1 VVLYIIVEFRRNFIM
16 FIDYSKITIAS
27 GSGGNGAITF
37 RREKYI
43 ANGGPDGGDGGKG
56 GDVFFQVDLGLNTL
70 VDFRYKKKYKAGNGT
85 NGSGSRCFGKKG
97 EDLYVK
103 VPQGTIIK
111 DEETGKVIAD
121 LSEEGQ
127 VELILKGGKGGK
139 GNVHF
144 ATPTRQ
150 VPNFAETG
158 EPGIEKSIILE
169 LKLIADVGLLGYP
182 NAGKSTI
189 LSRMT
194 LAKPK
199 IANYPFTT
207 LEPNLGVVKLE
218 SGESFVMADIPGLI
232 EGASTGIGLGLEFLR
247 HVERTRLLL
256 HVIDVAGTEG
266 REPVDDFI
274 KINKELLNYSEK
286 LSKKLQIVAANKID
300 VLQDEGKYLNL
311 EKEVKKQGFEIYKIS
326 AVTGEGLKEL
336 FNRIA
341 EKLKEIPKQEIEEI
355 DKTVYYTLEDEEDS
369 WSVHREGAYFVVEGK
384 EIETIMR
391 RVNFSDSESLAYFHN
406 TLKKMGVDKELRRQ
420 GIKEGDI
427 VRIFDWEFE
436 YEE

>member
-1 VVLYIIVEFRRNFIM
+1 M
-16 FIDYSKITIAS
+16 FIDYAKIAIAS
-27 GSGGNGAITF
+27 GKGGNGAISF

-56 GDVFFQVDLGLNTL
+56 GNVFFQVDLGLNTL
-70 VDFRYKKKYKAGNGT
+70 IDFRYKKKYHAGSGE

-97 EDLYVK
+97 EDIYIK

-121 LSEEGQ
+121 LSEENQ
-127 VELILKGGKGGK
+127 VELVLKGGKGGK

-158 EPGIEKSIILE
+158 EPGIEKNVILE

-182 NAGKSTI
+182 NVGKSTI

-194 LAKPK
+194 LATPK

-207 LEPNLGVVKLE
+207 LEPNLGVAKLDN
-218 SGESFVMADIPGLI
+218 GESFVIADIPGLI
-232 EGASTGIGLGLEFLR
+232 EGASEGVGLGLEFLR
-247 HVERTRLLL
+247 HVERTRILL
-256 HVIDVAGTEG
+256 HVIDVAGTDG
-266 REPVDDFI
+266 RDPVEDFI
-274 KINKELLNYSEK
+274 NINKELQKYSEK
-286 LSKKLQIVAANKID
+286 LSKKLQIIAANKID
-300 VLQDEGKYLNL
+300 VLQNEENYKRL
-311 EKEVKKQGFEIYKIS
+311 ENEVKKHGYEIFRIS
-326 AVTGEGLKEL
+326 GVTGEGLKDL
-336 FNRIA
+336 FNRIS
-341 EKLKEIPKQEIEEI
+341 KILKDIPKQEIEEI
-355 DKTVYYTLEDEEDS
+355 DKTVYYTLEEENDS
-369 WSVHREGAYFVVEGK
+369 WTVKREGNIFVIEGK

-391 RVNFSDSESLAYFHN
+391 RVNFSDYESLAYFHN
-406 TLKKMGVDKELRRQ
+406 TLKKMGIDSELRRQ
-420 GIKEGDI
+420 GIKEGNI

>member
-1 VVLYIIVEFRRNFIM
+1 M
-16 FIDYSKITIAS
+16 FIDYAKIAIAS
-27 GSGGNGAITF
+27 GKGGNGAISF

-56 GDVFFQVDLGLNTL
+56 GNVFFQVDLGLNTL
-70 VDFRYKKKYKAGNGT
+70 IDFRYKKKYHAGSGE

-97 EDLYVK
+97 EDIYIK

-121 LSEEGQ
+121 LSEENQ
-127 VELILKGGKGGK
+127 VELVLKGGKGGK
-139 GNVHF
+139 GNVLF

-158 EPGIEKSIILE
+158 EPGIEKNVILE

-182 NAGKSTI
+182 NVGKSTI

-194 LAKPK
+194 LATPK

-207 LEPNLGVVKLE
+207 LEPNLGVAKLDN
-218 SGESFVMADIPGLI
+218 GESFVIADIPGLI
-232 EGASTGIGLGLEFLR
+232 EGASEGVGLGLEFLR
-247 HVERTRLLL
+247 HVERTRILL
-256 HVIDVAGTEG
+256 HVIDVAGTDG
-266 REPVDDFI
+266 RDPVEDFI
-274 KINKELLNYSEK
+274 NINKELQKYSEK
-286 LSKKLQIVAANKID
+286 LSKKLQIIAANKID
-300 VLQDEGKYLNL
+300 VLQNEENYKRL
-311 EKEVKKQGFEIYKIS
+311 ENEVKKHGYEIFRIS
-326 AVTGEGLKEL
+326 GVTGEGLKDL
-336 FNRIA
+336 FNRIS
-341 EKLKEIPKQEIEEI
+341 KILKDIPKQEIEEI
-355 DKTVYYTLEDEEDS
+355 DKTVYYTLEEENDS
-369 WSVHREGAYFVVEGK
+369 WTVKREGNIFVIEGK

-391 RVNFSDSESLAYFHN
+391 RVNFSDYESLAYFHN
-406 TLKKMGVDKELRRQ
+406 TLKKMGIDSELRRQ
-420 GIKEGDI
+420 GIKEGNI